1 MTDIESAAAEAIDS
15 QPQASEPHAS
25 EPQSS
30 EPQLSGPA
38 FSESESFT
46 PHSETQPSLP
56 QPPESL
62 PSAPTPRPFDRII
75 AGHFEALLANQRAV
89 LESEDVEGVHK
100 FRVTTRRLQAALD
113 LLQFD
118 KDPLRIRGM
127 KKQLRRCRRS
137 LSRVRNYD
145 VFLMLIENEAASTRQ
160 IDSASLEK
168 LNAAF
173 KSRRGLRYSQARKR
187 FERADFVDLA
197 SRLGVAPGLE
207 GGDLASG
214 VVDGDE
220 TALEIKARAAARL
233 EQRLGE
239 LQFMAAQS
247 YATTDP
253 QKVHQL
259 RIAAKRMRYL
269 VETVSEMGLG
279 DAGQALGWLKTL
291 QDRLGDWHDLAA
303 LEGEIINVVG
313 RRKFIRKHLN
323 ESGSMIQLAAR
334 LRKKRA
340 SLDSKLFPVRLPRYM
355 ATTTRRMVRALRES
369 SSQHDPAAGSVSD
382 S

>member
-1 MTDIESAAAEAIDS
+1 MTDIESAAAEALDS
-15 QPQASEPHAS
+15 ETQPS

-30 EPQLSGPA
+30 EPQPSEDQLSGSA
-38 FSESESFT
+38 FSESEAME
-46 PHSETQPSLP
+46 PHPSEPRPSTSHPLRP
-56 QPPESL
+56 APL
-62 PSAPTPRPFDRII
+62 APTPKAFSHIVG
-75 AGHFEALLANQRAV
+75 GHFESLLANQRAV
-89 LESEDVEGVHK
+89 LESGDVEGVHK

-118 KDPLRIRGM
+118 KDPLRIRSM

-145 VFLMLIENEAASTRQ
+145 VFLMLIESEAASTRQ

-173 KSRRGLRYSQARKR
+173 KSRRDLRYSQARKP

-197 SRLGVAPGLE
+197 SRLGVAPGSE
-207 GGDLASG
+207 GGDAVPG
-214 VVDGDE
+214 VLDGDE
-220 TALEIKARAAARL
+220 TAIEMRARAAARL

-239 LQFMAAQS
+239 LQLMAAQS

-269 VETVSEMGLG
+269 VETVSEMGHG
-279 DAGQALGWLKTL
+279 DADQALSWLKTL
-291 QDRLGDWHDLAA
+291 QERLGDWHDLAA
-303 LEGEIINVVG
+303 LEDEIINVVG

-369 SSQHDPAAGSVSD
+369 SSQHDPAGSVSD
-382 S
+382 